1 MSIHGYL
8 DGAQPGKV
16 PAGRSDWDL
25 VIDTAWHEVAIATDP
40 DTRRTR
46 ERRWR
51 ELILQRNAQRTSE
64 EVEQLE
70 RERGLR

>member
-1 MSIHGYL
+1 MTRTE
-8 DGAQPGKV
+8 Q
-16 PAGRSDWDL
+16 DL
-25 VIDTAWHEVAIATDP
+25 AIDLAWHEVAIATDP

-51 ELILQRNAQRTSE
+51 ELILQRNAQRTPE

-70 RERGLR
+70 RERGLRA

>member
-1 MSIHGYL
+1 MT
-8 DGAQPGKV
+8 
-16 PAGRSDWDL
+16 RSEWDL
-25 VIDTAWHEVAIATDP
+25 AIDMAWHEVAIADDP
-40 DTRRTR
+40 ETRRVR

-51 ELILQRNAQRTSE
+51 ELVLQRNAQRTPE

>member
-1 MSIHGYL
+1 MSR
-8 DGAQPGKV
+8 DQ
-16 PAGRSDWDL
+16 WDL
-25 VIDTAWHEVAIATDP
+25 IIDTAWHEVAIAADGE
-40 DTRRTR
+40 TRRLR

-51 ELILQRNAQRTSE
+51 ELILQRNAQRTPE